1 MYNTFTRIHTVVIK
15 KLDVKLIRRAGKEGR
30 KRVAFLEAQEE
41 FVARNRS
48 QQSPAA
54 RRNDPPSF

>member
-1 MYNTFTRIHTVVIK
+1 MYIHEYCRKAGNTRR
-15 KLDVKLIRRAGKEGR
+15 VKRESEKEREREVSGC
-30 KRVAFLEAQEE
+30 VLEAQEE

-54 RRNDPPSF
+54 RRNDTSSF

>member
-15 KLDVKLIRRAGKEGR
+15 KLDVKLIRRAGKEG
-30 KRVAFLEAQEE
+30 RVAFLEAQEE